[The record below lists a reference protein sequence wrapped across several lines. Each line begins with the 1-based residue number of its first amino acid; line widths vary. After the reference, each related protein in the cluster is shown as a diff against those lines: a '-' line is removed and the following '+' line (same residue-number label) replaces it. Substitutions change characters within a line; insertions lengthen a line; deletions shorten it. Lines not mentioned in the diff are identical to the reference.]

1 MRIMATCSAGLAAL
15 AIVTLY
21 ANEAQAH
28 QDEIGTVVIQH
39 AYAEPAGLGGETLV
53 RLAIENN
60 GASVR
65 QFIRLHSDAAEA
77 SQIEVKVA
85 PGRFV
90 PIGSMAI
97 PPGEVLDLEEAARVR
112 LLRLRR
118 PLAAGVSLEACLD
131 FADGREKRI
140 QVTVGKFELTN

>member
-1 MRIMATCSAGLAAL
+1 MHILGKGTAVALVILALCPDA
-15 AIVTLY
+15 AR
-21 ANEAQAH
+21 AH
-28 QDEIGTVVIQH
+28 QDEIGTLIIQH
-39 AYAEPAGLGGETLV
+39 AYAEPAVLGGETLV

-77 SQIEVKVA
+77 SQIEVRVA

-90 PIGSMAI
+90 PIGSMAVL
-97 PPGEVLDLEEAARVR
+97 PGEVLDLEETARVR

-118 PLAAGVSLEACLD
+118 PLAAGGSLEACLD

-140 QVTVGKFELTN
+140 QVTVGKFELIN

>member
-1 MRIMATCSAGLAAL
+1 MI
-15 AIVTLY
+15 
-21 ANEAQAH
+21 
-28 QDEIGTVVIQH
+28 IQH
-39 AYAEPAGLGGETLV
+39 AYAEPAVLGGETLV

-77 SQIEVKVA
+77 SQIEVRVA

-90 PIGSMAI
+90 PIGSMAVL
-97 PPGEVLDLEEAARVR
+97 PGEVLDLEETARVR

-118 PLAAGVSLEACLD
+118 PLAAGGSLEACLD

-140 QVTVGKFELTN
+140 QVTVGKFELIN

>member
-1 MRIMATCSAGLAAL
+1 MRILTKYSIGLAAL
-15 AIVTLY
+15 TIAALY
-21 ANEAQAH
+21 ADLARAH

-85 PGRFV
+85 AGRFV

-97 PPGEVLDLEEAARVR
+97 PPGQVLDLEEAARVR

-118 PLAAGVSLEACLD
+118 PLATGSSLEACLD

-140 QVTVGKFELTN
+140 QVTVGKFEPTN